1 MLRNSLLFSALSK
14 SPPLILY
21 MGQLSNSMIFNR
33 FHITQISRT
42 NERDHRDSECLVSIS
57 RVHKAQCRYIFGFLT
72 IRIINE
78 MI

>member
-1 MLRNSLLFSALSK
+1 
-14 SPPLILY
+14 
-21 MGQLSNSMIFNR
+21 MIFNR